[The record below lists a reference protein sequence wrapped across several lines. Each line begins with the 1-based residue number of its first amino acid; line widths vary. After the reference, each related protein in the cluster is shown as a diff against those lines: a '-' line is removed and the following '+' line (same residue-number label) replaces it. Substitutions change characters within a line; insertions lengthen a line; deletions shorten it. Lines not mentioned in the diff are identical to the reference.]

1 MITGSITEKMNK
13 KQAETHHFPPHL
25 VPEKSA
31 NFVQIQ
37 DRYLKDIQVLI
48 SQNPV
53 SAQILFFFIEKMGKF
68 NNSVVCS
75 YQTLIEITGFSRS
88 TIARAIKLLKDQN
101 WIDTVKI
108 GSATAYCVNAQVAW
122 RKANNKRHY
131 AVFSS
136 TVVASSSENKDYET
150 DKKLR
155 SIPYEINRLEKREDQ
170 AEQLELA
177 ETIDQNQTP

>member
-1 MITGSITEKMNK
+1 MITGSITGKMSK
-13 KQAETHHFPPHL
+13 KQTETTHFPPHL
-25 VPEKSA
+25 VPEKSS

-155 SIPYEINRLEKREDQ
+155 NIPYEINRLEKPQDQ
-170 AEQLELA
+170 SEQLDLVEA
-177 ETIDQNQTP
+177 IDQSQSP